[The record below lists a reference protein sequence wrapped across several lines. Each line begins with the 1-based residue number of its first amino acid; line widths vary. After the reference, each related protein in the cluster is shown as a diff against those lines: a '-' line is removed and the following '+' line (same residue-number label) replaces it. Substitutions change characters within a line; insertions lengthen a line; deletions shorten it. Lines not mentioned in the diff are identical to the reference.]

1 MAPTNEP
8 KPLRIGVLIHA
19 PVQLLDL
26 SPIDLFGMLTQ
37 DYLQACNLPA
47 PLVNLGIPVTIEY
60 ISSTAF
66 PPTSPNPTAP
76 PPSSTPP
83 HLAHLTAT
91 AALRLTTHI
100 AAQTVAPGS
109 LDIILIPGPDPR
121 LAIPDAVGAWLRRH
135 YDHGDVTL
143 MSVCTGVFVLASS
156 GVLDGKE
163 ATGPRALVGE
173 LRGKWGGVKWVEGVR
188 WVRSGGA
195 GGRVWTS
202 GMF

>member
-1 MAPTNEP
+1 MAPTTDP

-26 SPIDLFGMLTQ
+26 SPIDLFSMLTP
-37 DYLQACNLPA
+37 DYLQACTLPA

-60 ISSTAF
+60 ISSSTAF
-66 PPTSPNPTAP
+66 PPAS
-76 PPSSTPP
+76 PP
-83 HLAHLTAT
+83 HLAHLTAS

-100 AAQTVAPGS
+100 AAPTVAPGA

-121 LAIPDAVGAWLRRH
+121 LAIPDAVGAWLRSH
-135 YDHGDVTL
+135 YDCGDVVL
-143 MSVCTGVFVLASS
+143 MSVCTGIFVLASS
-156 GVLDGKE
+156 GVLEGEE

-173 LRGKWGGVKWVEGVR
+173 LRGKWGGVKWIEGVR
-188 WVRSGGA
+188 WVRSGGK

-202 GMF
+202 GRF